1 MDCGPMIV
9 IDTHVLIWAVNDDGQ
24 LGASARAT
32 IEETSKNDRV
42 LVSAISPWEVAMLS
56 QKGRLSL
63 GREVGAWIAEALDLP
78 GIQLA
83 PIEPSIAVDSVR
95 LPGTLHPDPADRFII
110 ATARYANAPL
120 MTADQAILTYG
131 EAGHVSTINAAE

>member
-32 IEETSKNDRV
+32 IEETSKSDRV
-42 LVSAISPWEVAMLS
+42 LVSAITPWEVAMLS

-95 LPGTLHPDPADRFII
+95 LPGTLHPDPADRFI
-110 ATARYANAPL
+110 PV
-120 MTADQAILTYG
+120 M
-131 EAGHVSTINAAE
+131 

>member
-1 MDCGPMIV
+1 MIV
-9 IDTHVLIWAVNDDGQ
+9 IDTHVLIWAVHDDAR
-24 LGASARAT
+24 LGAHAREV
-32 IEETSKNDRV
+32 IETTSKDDRV
-42 LVSAISPWEVAMLS
+42 LVSAITPWEIAMLT

-95 LPGTLHPDPADRFII
+95 LPEPLHPDPADRFII
-110 ATARYANAPL
+110 ATARYASAPL

-131 EAGHVSTINAAE
+131 NAGHVRTIDATK